1 MRMPAPAP
9 NLFAL
14 MNEAGDRRL
23 SVLVSDIGM
32 LVSGKYLHWDDLSYR
47 DPPSSFSHREW
58 WLGIK
63 LARMGSQEHMPFV
76 RKSGPPFILVHAKPV
91 LKGLHEIDRKLG
103 VSGYQ
108 DGVADLL
115 GNGAKQLLVNSVL
128 EEAIRSS
135 QLEGASTT
143 RRRAK
148 EMIRNQA
155 TPENRSERMILNN
168 YRAMLRVDDLAGAGL
183 TKEGVFELHKI
194 LVEDTL
200 DDPTKAGRF
209 REDKDNIVVG
219 LNSYSDETAHVPP
232 PAAELP
238 ERLDRLVAFANGK
251 SPDDWMH
258 PVLRALIIHFMI
270 GYDHPFID
278 GNGRVA
284 RALFYWSML
293 REGYGLA
300 KYLAVSKILREAP
313 SQYGKSFL
321 HTETDS
327 GDLTYF
333 VVHQIHV
340 ILRSIEALTGY
351 VERQQNRI
359 HEVRRQLH
367 GAPGFNDRQL
377 RLLEHAMRNPGF
389 RYSVQSHARSHRVA
403 PSTARADLME
413 LVQNGFLIR
422 AGHGRQHGFI
432 ALRDMQSAIR
442 RFVRS

>member
-9 NLFAL
+9 SLVEL
-14 MNEAGDRRL
+14 IEEAGDRRL
-23 SVLVSDIGM
+23 SVLLSDIGV

-47 DPPSSFSHREW
+47 DPPNDFSHKEW
-58 WLGIK
+58 WLGVK
-63 LARMGSQEHMPFV
+63 LARMGSQEAMPFF
-76 RKSGPPFILVHAKPV
+76 RKSGPPFVLVHAKPV
-91 LKGLHEIDRKLG
+91 LKGLHEIDRRLG
-103 VSGYQ
+103 VPGYQ

-115 GNGAKQLLVNSVL
+115 GNGARQLLVNSVL

-148 EMIRNQA
+148 EMIRNQT

-168 YRAMLRVDDLAGAGL
+168 YRAMLRVDDLSGAEL
-183 TKEGVFELHKI
+183 TKEGVFELHKL

-209 REDKDNIVVG
+209 REDRDNIVVG

-232 PAAELP
+232 PAVELP

-251 SPDDWMH
+251 TPDDWMH

-300 KYLAVSKILREAP
+300 KYLTVSRILREAP
-313 SQYGKSFL
+313 SKYGKSFL
-321 HTETDS
+321 HTETDG

-333 VVHQIHV
+333 VIHHIQV
-340 ILRSIEALTGY
+340 ILRSIEALIEY

-359 HEVRRQLH
+359 HEVRRLLR
-367 GAPGFNDRQL
+367 GAPGFNHRQL

-389 RYSVQSHARSHRVA
+389 RYTVQSHARSHRVA
-403 PSTARADLME
+403 ASTARVDLME
-413 LVQNGFLIR
+413 LAKHGFLIR
-422 AGHGRQHGFI
+422 AGHSRQHGFI
-432 ALRDMQSAIR
+432 AIRDMQAAIR
-442 RFVRS
+442 RFARP